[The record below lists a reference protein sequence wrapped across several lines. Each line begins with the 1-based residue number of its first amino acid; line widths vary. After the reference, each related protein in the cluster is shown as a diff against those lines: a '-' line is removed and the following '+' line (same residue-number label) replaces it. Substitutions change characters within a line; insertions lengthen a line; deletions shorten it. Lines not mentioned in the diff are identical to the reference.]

1 MKKRFAA
8 ILAVFLTLA
17 LLAGCFQP
25 SLPEPVTEGTTGLL
39 DPNGDPVPIWDD
51 VDRAALSPDKYY
63 KDERGRVRYADENV
77 RLYTGVDIS
86 VFQGDVDFEA
96 VKNDGVD
103 FVMLRCG
110 YRGYGEKGSLN
121 EDAKFVENYR
131 AATNAGLKVG
141 VYFFS
146 QAVSAREAKEEA
158 DFVLDMLK
166 DLRIDYPVAY
176 DWEHIDYDSART
188 DDLDNETVTACA
200 AAFCD
205 EVLRAGYEPIIYFNR
220 SLGYFS
226 YDLSALSSAHFW
238 IAEYTEAPAFIYNYK
253 LWQYTREGEVAGIEG
268 VVDLNVSVSDFSGE
282 HALG

>member
-8 ILAVFLTLA
+8 VLPVLLALA

-131 AATNAGLKVG
+131 AATEAGLKVG

-146 QAVSAREAKEEA
+146 QAVSAKEAREEA
-158 DFVLDMLK
+158 DFVLDMIK
-166 DLRIDYPVAY
+166 DLPIDYPVAY

-226 YDLSALSSAHFW
+226 YDLSVLSGAHFW